1 MNYIEVKF
9 QINPVIPY
17 RDVLTVYLADI
28 DFESFVEEEDGL
40 TAYIQKDAWDENRMA
55 LIIENWNVENCEVN
69 YQWKEIAQQ
78 NWNAQ
83 WESQFEPIE
92 VSDDCRV
99 CAPFH
104 DKTNVPFELIIEPKM
119 SFGTGHHATTHLMLS
134 EMLTMDFTDKKVLD
148 MGSGTGV
155 LAILAEKKGASSLD
169 AIDIDEWAFENCNE
183 NALRNNCSKIQSI
196 QGGAE
201 KINQR
206 YDIIL
211 ANINRNILTRD
222 GSIYWEHLVAGGHL
236 LLSGFYEQ
244 DVPILMKAF
253 PSGKPIQQTVK
264 EGWCMLHLTKS

>member
-69 YQWKEIAQQ
+69 YHWKEIAQQ

-155 LAILAEKKGASSLD
+155 LAILAEKKGASALD

-183 NALRNNCSKIQSI
+183 NALRNNCPKIQSI

-201 KINQR
+201 MINQQ

-244 DVPILMKAF
+244 DVPILMNAF
-253 PSGKPIQQTVK
+253 PSAILVQQSVK
-264 EGWCMLHLTKS
+264 EGWCMLHLSKS

>member
-104 DKTNVPFELIIEPKM
+104 DKTNVMFELIIEPKM

-134 EMLTMDFTDKKVLD
+134 EILTMDFTDKKVLD

-244 DVPILMKAF
+244 DVPILMNAF

>member
-1 MNYIEVKF
+1 VNYIEVKF
-9 QINPVIPY
+9 NIQPVLPF

-28 DFESFVEEEDGL
+28 DFESFVEEENGL
-40 TAYIQKDAWDENRMA
+40 LAYIPKDAWDENRME
-55 LIIENWNVENCEVN
+55 LVIGNWNVEDCELS
-69 YQWKEIAQQ
+69 YEWKEIEQE

-92 VSDDCRV
+92 VSLECRV

-104 DKTNVPFELIIEPKM
+104 EKKGVKYELIIEPKM
-119 SFGTGHHATTHLMLS
+119 SFGTGHHATTHLVLS
-134 EMLTMDFTDKKVLD
+134 EMLNMSLHGQRVLD

-155 LAILAEKKGASSLD
+155 LAILAEKMGADYID

-183 NALRNNCSKIQSI
+183 NALRNGCSKIQSI

-201 KINQR
+201 KITQQ

-211 ANINRNILTRD
+211 ANINRNILSRD
-222 GSIYWEHLVAGGHL
+222 GAIYWSHLNNGGHL

-244 DVPILMKAF
+244 DVPILTNAF
-253 PSGKPIQQTVK
+253 PEATVIK
-264 EGWCMLHLTKS
+264 QVAKDGWCMLHLIKS

>member
-1 MNYIEVKF
+1 VNYIEVKF
-9 QINPVIPY
+9 NIQPVLPF

-28 DFESFVEEEDGL
+28 DFESFVEEENGL
-40 TAYIQKDAWDENRMA
+40 LAYIPKDAWDENRME
-55 LIIENWNVENCEVN
+55 LVIENWNVEDCELS
-69 YQWKEIAQQ
+69 YEWKEIEQE

-92 VSDDCRV
+92 VSLECRV

-104 DKTNVPFELIIEPKM
+104 EKKGVKYELIIEPKM
-119 SFGTGHHATTHLMLS
+119 SFGTGHHATTHLVLS
-134 EMLTMDFTDKKVLD
+134 EMLNMSLQGQRVLD

-155 LAILAEKKGASSLD
+155 LAILAEKMGADYID

-183 NALRNNCSKIQSI
+183 NALRNGCSKIQSI

-201 KINQR
+201 KITQQ

-211 ANINRNILTRD
+211 ANINRNILSRD
-222 GSIYWEHLVAGGHL
+222 GAIYWSHLNNGGHL

-244 DVPILMKAF
+244 DVPILTNAF
-253 PSGKPIQQTVK
+253 PEATVIK
-264 EGWCMLHLTKS
+264 QVAKDGWCMLHLIKS

>member
-9 QINPVIPY
+9 NIQPVLPF

-28 DFESFVEEEDGL
+28 DFESFVEEENGL
-40 TAYIQKDAWDENRMA
+40 LAYIPKDAWDENRME
-55 LIIENWNVENCEVN
+55 LVIENWNVEDCELS
-69 YQWKEIAQQ
+69 YEWKEIEQE

-92 VSDDCRV
+92 VSLECRV

-104 DKTNVPFELIIEPKM
+104 EKKGVKYELIIEPKM
-119 SFGTGHHATTHLMLS
+119 SFGTGHHATTHLVLS
-134 EMLTMDFTDKKVLD
+134 EMLNMSLHGQRVLD

-155 LAILAEKKGASSLD
+155 LAILAEKMGADYID

-183 NALRNNCSKIQSI
+183 NALRNGCSKIQSI

-201 KINQR
+201 KITQQ

-211 ANINRNILTRD
+211 ANINRNILSRD
-222 GSIYWEHLVAGGHL
+222 GAIYWSHLNNGGHL

-244 DVPILMKAF
+244 DVPILTNAF
-253 PSGKPIQQTVK
+253 PEATVIK
-264 EGWCMLHLTKS
+264 QVAKDGWCMLHLIKS

>member
-9 QINPVIPY
+9 NIQPVLPF

-28 DFESFVEEEDGL
+28 DFESFVEEENGL
-40 TAYIQKDAWDENRMA
+40 LAYIPKDAWDENRME
-55 LIIENWNVENCEVN
+55 LVIENWNVEDCELS
-69 YQWKEIAQQ
+69 YEWKEIEQE

-92 VSDDCRV
+92 VSLECRV

-104 DKTNVPFELIIEPKM
+104 EKKGVKYELIIEPKM
-119 SFGTGHHATTHLMLS
+119 SFGTGHHATTHLVLS
-134 EMLTMDFTDKKVLD
+134 EMLNMSLHGQRVLD

-155 LAILAEKKGASSLD
+155 LAILAEKMGADYID

-183 NALRNNCSKIQSI
+183 NALRNGCSKIQSI

-201 KINQR
+201 KITQQYN
-206 YDIIL
+206 IIL
-211 ANINRNILTRD
+211 ANINRNILSRD
-222 GSIYWEHLVAGGHL
+222 GAIYWSHLNNGGHL

-244 DVPILMKAF
+244 DVPILTNAF
-253 PSGKPIQQTVK
+253 PEATVIK
-264 EGWCMLHLTKS
+264 QVAKDGWCMLHLIKS

>member
-9 QINPVIPY
+9 NIQPVLPF

-28 DFESFVEEEDGL
+28 DFESFVEEENGL
-40 TAYIQKDAWDENRMA
+40 LAYIPKDAWDENRME
-55 LIIENWNVENCEVN
+55 LVIENWNVEDCELS
-69 YQWKEIAQQ
+69 YEWKEIEQE

-92 VSDDCRV
+92 VSLECRV

-104 DKTNVPFELIIEPKM
+104 EKKGVKYELIIEPKM
-119 SFGTGHHATTHLMLS
+119 SFGTGHHATTHLVLS
-134 EMLTMDFTDKKVLD
+134 EMLNMSLQGQRVLD

-155 LAILAEKKGASSLD
+155 LAILAEKMGADYID

-183 NALRNNCSKIQSI
+183 NALRNGCSKMQSI
-196 QGGAE
+196 QGGAQ
-201 KINQR
+201 KITQQ

-211 ANINRNILTRD
+211 ANINRNILSRD
-222 GSIYWEHLVAGGHL
+222 GAIYWSHLNNGGHL

-244 DVPILMKAF
+244 DVPILTNAF
-253 PSGKPIQQTVK
+253 PEATVIK
-264 EGWCMLHLTKS
+264 QVAKDGWCMLHLIKS

>member
-1 MNYIEVKF
+1 VNYIEVKF

-104 DKTNVPFELIIEPKM
+104 DKTKFRYW
-119 SFGTGHHATTHLMLS
+119 
-134 EMLTMDFTDKKVLD
+134 
-148 MGSGTGV
+148 
-155 LAILAEKKGASSLD
+155 SSCHY
-169 AIDIDEWAFENCNE
+169 AP
-183 NALRNNCSKIQSI
+183 
-196 QGGAE
+196 
-201 KINQR
+201 
-206 YDIIL
+206 
-211 ANINRNILTRD
+211 
-222 GSIYWEHLVAGGHL
+222 
-236 LLSGFYEQ
+236 
-244 DVPILMKAF
+244 DV
-253 PSGKPIQQTVK
+253 V
-264 EGWCMLHLTKS
+264 

>member
-1 MNYIEVKF
+1 VNYIEVKF
-9 QINPVIPY
+9 NIQPVLPY

-28 DFESFVEEEDGL
+28 DFESFVEEENGL
-40 TAYIQKDAWDENRMA
+40 LAYIPKDAWDENRME
-55 LIIENWNVENCEVN
+55 LVIENWNVEDCQLSYEW
-69 YQWKEIAQQ
+69 QEIEQE

-92 VSDDCRV
+92 VSLECRV

-104 DKTNVPFELIIEPKM
+104 EKKGVKYELIIEPKM
-119 SFGTGHHATTHLMLS
+119 SFGTGHHATTHLVLS
-134 EMLTMDFTDKKVLD
+134 EMLNMSLQGQRVLD

-155 LAILAEKKGASSLD
+155 LAILAEKMGADHVD

-183 NALRNNCSKIQSI
+183 NAQRNGCSRVQSI

-201 KINQR
+201 KISQQ

-222 GSIYWEHLVAGGHL
+222 GEVYWSHLRSGGHL

-244 DVPILMKAF
+244 DASILLEVFAA
-253 PSGKPIQQTVK
+253 GKLVQQSIK
-264 EGWCMLHLTKS
+264 DGWCMLHLMKQ

>member
-9 QINPVIPY
+9 NIQPVLPF

-28 DFESFVEEEDGL
+28 DFESFVEEENGL
-40 TAYIQKDAWDENRMA
+40 LAYIPKDAWDENRME
-55 LIIENWNVENCEVN
+55 LVIENWNVEDCELS
-69 YQWKEIAQQ
+69 YEWKEIEQE

-92 VSDDCRV
+92 VSLECRV

-104 DKTNVPFELIIEPKM
+104 EKKGVKYELIIEPKM
-119 SFGTGHHATTHLMLS
+119 SFGTGHHATTHLVLS
-134 EMLTMDFTDKKVLD
+134 EMLNMSLQGQRVLD

-155 LAILAEKKGASSLD
+155 LAILAEKMGADYID

-183 NALRNNCSKIQSI
+183 NALRNGCSKIQSI

-201 KINQR
+201 KITQQ

-211 ANINRNILTRD
+211 ANINRNILSRD
-222 GSIYWEHLVAGGHL
+222 GAIYWSHLNNGGHL

-244 DVPILMKAF
+244 DVPILTNAF
-253 PSGKPIQQTVK
+253 PEATVIK
-264 EGWCMLHLTKS
+264 QVAKDGWCMLHLIKS

>member
-1 MNYIEVKF
+1 VNYIEVKF